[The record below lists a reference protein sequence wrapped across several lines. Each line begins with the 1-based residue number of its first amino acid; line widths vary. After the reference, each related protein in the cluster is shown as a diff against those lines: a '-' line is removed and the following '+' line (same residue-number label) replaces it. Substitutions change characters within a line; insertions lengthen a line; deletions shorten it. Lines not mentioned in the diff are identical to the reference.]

1 MYVNYMFYICSIKL
15 IKSNIMRTIGMD
27 DLDEC
32 KSSGYMMV
40 SYDARKKFNPD
51 MEYRAFC
58 YYPQFQIATD
68 DLRTDEMVSFN
79 RLKEIYLE
87 DKKSI
92 DSFAETHKFV
102 NFDNPDYYDF
112 LNLASDV
119 IGYKG
124 VI

>member
-1 MYVNYMFYICSIKL
+1 
-15 IKSNIMRTIGMD
+15 MRTIGTD
-27 DLDEC
+27 AGLDVC
-32 KSSGYMMV
+32 KQEGYMMV
-40 SYDARKKFNPD
+40 QYDARKKFDPD

-58 YYPQFQIATD
+58 YYPQFQIPTD

-92 DSFAETHKFV
+92 DSFAQTHKFV

-124 VI
+124 NI